1 MTPPTI
7 RITASDA
14 PTAMPA
20 MAPTLRP
27 SSESVSGAA
36 GGGGDTAIAPTP
48 EVGVLTAVTMVSV
61 MAMVSVDSMAA
72 ALELSDIAVVMVVL
86 AVDALSALS
95 YPMLMVSTTLPSA
108 AVMSTF
114 S

>member
-1 MTPPTI
+1 MTPPTT

-27 SSESVSGAA
+27 SSSFVSGAA

-48 EVGVLTAVTMVSV
+48 EVGVLT
-61 MAMVSVDSMAA
+61 
-72 ALELSDIAVVMVVL
+72 
-86 AVDALSALS
+86 
-95 YPMLMVSTTLPSA
+95 
-108 AVMSTF
+108 
-114 S
+114 